1 MKKPARTSDPLG
13 GLELSTSEVIMPD
26 QEATRDI
33 FLPTI
38 ARSGDR
44 VLVIADNGSRFTLAV
59 EDVPVL
65 CRDLMAMAGR
75 IAREDC
81 FRMIDEGGVAA

>member
-1 MKKPARTSDPLG
+1 
-13 GLELSTSEVIMPD
+13 MPD

-44 VLVIADNGSRFTLAV
+44 VLVIADNGSRFTVAV
-59 EDVPVL
+59 EDVPTL
-65 CRDLMAMAGR
+65 CQELMGMAGR

-81 FRMIDEGGVAA
+81 LRMVGSVEEAA

>member
-1 MKKPARTSDPLG
+1 
-13 GLELSTSEVIMPD
+13 MPD

-33 FLPTI
+33 FLPSI

-44 VLVIADNGSRFTLAV
+44 VLVITDNGSRFTVAI
-59 EDVPVL
+59 EDVPAL
-65 CRDLMAMAGR
+65 CQEMMNLAGR

-81 FRMIDEGGVAA
+81 LRMVGSVEEAA

>member
-1 MKKPARTSDPLG
+1 
-13 GLELSTSEVIMPD
+13 MPD

-33 FLPTI
+33 FLPSI

-44 VLVIADNGSRFTLAV
+44 VLVIADNGSRFTVAV
-59 EDVPVL
+59 EDVPAL
-65 CRDLMAMAGR
+65 CQELMNLAGR

-81 FRMIDEGGVAA
+81 LRMVGSVEEAA

>member
-1 MKKPARTSDPLG
+1 
-13 GLELSTSEVIMPD
+13 MPD
-26 QEATRDI
+26 QESPRDI
-33 FLPTI
+33 FLPSI

-59 EDVPVL
+59 EDVPAL
-65 CRDLMAMAGR
+65 CQELMNLAGR

-81 FRMIDEGGVAA
+81 LRMIGSAGEAL